1 MGFISFKLQKKH
13 NIQCCFKKEK
23 KKHVPKHQITKTEQY
38 VAAATR
44 VKNLPRTGSNT
55 RLGVSLFSLVKQEGS
70 ATSEELG
77 LAELSATDAPEPGI
91 AALVC

>member
-1 MGFISFKLQKKH
+1 M
-13 NIQCCFKKEK
+13 
-23 KKHVPKHQITKTEQY
+23 PKHQITKTEQY